1 MKEKIYNL
9 LMVEYR
15 GVLESCYRSVF
26 YADSA
31 LSAIKTFEDYLND
44 FYLYL
49 YDAKPKYVD
58 GEVHGYYLLQIRDEK
73 SMPAWLKQTF
83 RHFLLEENKILVE
96 MRDSLEE
103 YSKQQ
108 KTLNKSDDIDITLM
122 HVAFAIAWF
131 NQHESAT
138 DRFIFFRNAYKHFMG
153 FYTWTEC
160 ELDDKQVAE
169 ILNISY
175 GTLRTRSSRLC
186 LKVKKLVSGV
196 SNVSDSL
203 IVKLKKSALEL
214 AHRIYADT
222 DPDISGILMQL
233 LRQAEEELP
242 MYKDIIALQEQNA
255 QSLRHSKK
263 HIAPKNIHSVFTSA
277 LREETQM
284 ERNIVYEDE
293 YVSDNAKVYTTIN
306 QPETNRIVLLF
317 KELIGM

>member
-1 MKEKIYNL
+1 MI
-9 LMVEYR
+9 EYR
-15 GVLESCYRSVF
+15 GVLESCYRNLF
-26 YADSA
+26 YSDSDFW
-31 LSAIKTFEDYLND
+31 AIKTFEDYLND

-49 YDAKPKYVD
+49 YEAKSKYVD
-58 GEVHGYYLLQIRDEK
+58 GDVKGFYLLQIREEK
-73 SMPAWLKQTF
+73 AMPAWLKQTF
-83 RHFLLEENKILVE
+83 RRFLLEENKILVE
-96 MRDSLEE
+96 MRDGLAE

-108 KTLNKSDDIDITLM
+108 NTLNKSDDIDITLM
-122 HVAFAIAWF
+122 HVAFALAWF
-131 NQHESAT
+131 NQHESVT
-138 DRFIFFRNAYKHFMG
+138 DRYIFFRNAYKHFMG
-153 FYTWTEC
+153 FYTWPEW
-160 ELDDKQVAE
+160 ELDDKEVAE
-169 ILNISY
+169 ILGISH

-203 IVKLKKSALEL
+203 IAKLNKSALEL

-284 ERNIVYEDE
+284 ERDIVYEDE

-306 QPETNRIVLLF
+306 QLETNRIVLLF